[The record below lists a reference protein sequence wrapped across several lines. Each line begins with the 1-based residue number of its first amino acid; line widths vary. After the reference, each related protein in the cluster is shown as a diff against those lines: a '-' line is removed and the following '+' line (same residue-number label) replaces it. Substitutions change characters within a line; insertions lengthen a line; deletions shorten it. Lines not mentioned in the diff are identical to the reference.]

1 MLSRAKSKYVRIS
14 PYKLRPIVDVIR
26 GSQVGKALAWLK
38 ASETKR
44 TKPITKVLE
53 AAFANVRNL
62 HVEEADMNTLYIK
75 EVRVDQGPVIKY
87 FKPGAQG
94 RANIQRKRMSHI
106 EIILDKKK

>member
-1 MLSRAKSKYVRIS
+1 
-14 PYKLRPIVDVIR
+14 
-26 GSQVGKALAWLK
+26 
-38 ASETKR
+38 
-44 TKPITKVLE
+44 
-53 AAFANVRNL
+53 
-62 HVEEADMNTLYIK
+62 MNTLYTK